1 MRPSRNR
8 PGFIVVSLIVLISM
22 LLGAC
27 AQPTPAPAP
36 AATSRRLLLPHRPP
50 PQRLPTTKAPEPTKA
65 AEPTKAPAAA
75 PAATKRPEPTKA

>member
-8 PGFIVVSLIVLISM
+8 PGFIVVSLIVLISL

-36 AATSRRLLLPHRPP
+36 AA
-50 PQRLPTTKAPEPTKA
+50 PQHA
-65 AEPTKAPAAA
+65 AAAA
-75 PAATKRPEPTKA
+75 PVATAAAPRSHQGARTDQSL